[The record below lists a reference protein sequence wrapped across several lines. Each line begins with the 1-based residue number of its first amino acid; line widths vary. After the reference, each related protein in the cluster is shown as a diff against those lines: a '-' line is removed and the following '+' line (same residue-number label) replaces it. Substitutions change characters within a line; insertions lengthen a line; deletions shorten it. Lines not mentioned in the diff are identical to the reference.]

1 MRIINFAKGRRASW
15 RNMGWAL
22 AALPVLAVLVGA
34 PAFAQQKSY
43 HWSPR
48 PENLAGLD
56 GVVTRC
62 VVSTDKTYVQDLCW
76 QLLGAAQQKV
86 QAKGLKYASVGIT
99 WERNPDQI
107 YRKAVADAGIAA
119 PLMLEFFIRGAP
131 GRSVSISV
139 HVLGSV
145 EYRAAVEMGAS
156 ANPRSGRLVVWE
168 TALTGNGPS
177 KALVNTQ
184 AQVLTPVWTGC
195 WGPSPNKSWC
205 GELRKCHAGSAAP
218 RCAAAIITLCAAL
231 INVSVE
237 VTDARRRAGAGGH
250 VAQFVAGAVE
260 RAFKIVMV
268 GAAFAHF
275 ALPGAQPR

>member
-1 MRIINFAKGRRASW
+1 MRVFTMADRRGSGRRC
-15 RNMGWAL
+15 MGWAL
-22 AALPVLAVLVGA
+22 AVLPVVALLAGA

-56 GVVTRC
+56 GVATRC
-62 VVSTDKTYVQDLCW
+62 VVSTDKSYVQDLCW

-86 QAKGLKYASVGIT
+86 QAKGLKYASAGIA
-99 WERNPDQI
+99 WERNPDQV
-107 YRKAVADAGIAA
+107 YRKAVADARIAA

-139 HVLGSV
+139 HVLASV

-184 AQVLTPVWTGC
+184 AQVLTPRLDW
-195 WGPSPNKSWC
+195 
-205 GELRKCHAGSAAP
+205 L
-218 RCAAAIITLCAAL
+218 L
-231 INVSVE
+231 
-237 VTDARRRAGAGGH
+237 GA
-250 VAQFVAGAVE
+250 FP
-260 RAFKIVMV
+260 K
-268 GAAFAHF
+268 
-275 ALPGAQPR
+275 